1 MERYKLIALVGEAG
15 SGKDSLAEALVDQ
28 LRDEGFKAHEVVSYT
43 TRPKRDYEIEGVD
56 YHFVLPNIM
65 VDLIL
70 HDKILEAAEFNN
82 WVYGTC
88 IDDLDPNAINVEVL
102 NPEGIE
108 SMSTDKRI
116 DMLVVQCI
124 CNEKERLIRQLNREV
139 DPNIDEIV
147 RRLGTDRRDFA
158 NFHPSD
164 YSPWNTFVRTDAG
177 MSISEEAELV
187 LTYVRQWTNGDNK

>member
-1 MERYKLIALVGEAG
+1 MARYKLIAIVGEAG

-28 LRDEGFKAHEVVSYT
+28 LRDEGYKAHEVVSYT
-43 TRPKRDYEIEGVD
+43 TRPKRDYEIDGID
-56 YHFVLPNIM
+56 YHYVLPNIM

-70 HDKILEAAEFNN
+70 HDKIIEAAEFNG

-88 IDDLDPNAINVEVL
+88 IDDLDPDAINVEVL

-108 SMSTDKRI
+108 SISTDSRI
-116 DMLVVQCI
+116 NMCVIQCI
-124 CNEKERLIRQLNREV
+124 CNEKERLIRQLNREI

-147 RRLGTDRRDFA
+147 RRLGTDRRDFS

-164 YSPWNTFVRTDAG
+164 YSPWNTFVRTDTG
-177 MSISEEAELV
+177 MSISEEAELA
-187 LTYVRQWTNGDNK
+187 LTYVQQWAKEDN